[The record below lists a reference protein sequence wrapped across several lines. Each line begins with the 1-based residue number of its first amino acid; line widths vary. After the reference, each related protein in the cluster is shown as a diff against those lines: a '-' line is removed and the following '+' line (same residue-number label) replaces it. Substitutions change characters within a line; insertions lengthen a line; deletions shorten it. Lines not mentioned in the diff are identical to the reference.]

1 MATRMP
7 GTVLTATLG
16 MVIGLL
22 AAFAAPAGAA
32 PIAELTPASHA
43 FGSQHVG
50 TESTRFDFTLA
61 NTGDGQITVA
71 SVGKGGNNPG
81 QFKIKN
87 GGSCDPGVVLD
98 SVTPSCTVRVTFDP
112 GSLGNK
118 NAQIQVVTDLA
129 PEPLIVAVTG
139 TAIPA
144 PAVTIGVSSAAIP
157 FESRMIG
164 DGPGVP
170 RTVEVSSQGSL
181 PLQIGAITLSGADAA
196 QFALDPAGCENQ
208 TLTQGQ
214 ICRFDVTFVPSTAGH
229 KKAEVAIASN
239 APDAPSIVH
248 LAGIGTAPPPPPGRA
263 RTGLGSVL
271 PKVKSGRLSLPLTC
285 SVVETSRCA
294 GKLTIRANG
303 KALGLKGGKAKR
315 NMVIGTRAYSFTG
328 ARKTF
333 AARLKGVALKQLRK
347 RGRLKVRVVVTT
359 KQPDGTVI
367 TRTFG
372 RTARLSQ

>member
-43 FGSQHVG
+43 FGNQHVG

-61 NTGDGQITVA
+61 NAGDGQLTVG
-71 SVGKGGNNPG
+71 SIGKGGNNPG

-98 SVTPSCTVRVTFDP
+98 PVTPSCTVRITFDP

-118 NAQIQVVTDLA
+118 NAQIQVVTDLS
-129 PEPLIVAVTG
+129 PEPLIVTVTG
-139 TAIPA
+139 TAVPV

-157 FESRMIG
+157 FESRTIG
-164 DGPGVP
+164 EGPGVP
-170 RTVEVSSQGSL
+170 RTVEVSGQGSL
-181 PLQIGAITLSGADAA
+181 PLQIGAITLTGEDAS
-196 QFALDPAGCENQ
+196 QFALDPSGCAGQ
-208 TLTQGQ
+208 TLAQGQ
-214 ICRFDVTFVPSTAGH
+214 ICRFDVTFGPSTAGH
-229 KKAEVAIASN
+229 KKAQVEIASN

-248 LAGIGTAPPPPPGRA
+248 LAGTGAAPRSPGQA
-263 RTGLGSVL
+263 RTGLASTL
-271 PKVKSGRLSLPLTC
+271 PKVKAGKLNLPLTC
-285 SVVETSRCA
+285 AVVNASRCA
-294 GKLTIRANG
+294 GKLTVRANG

-315 NMVIGTRAYSFTG
+315 SIVIGTRGYSFTG
-328 ARKTF
+328 ARKSF
-333 AARLKGVALKQLRK
+333 PARLKGVALKQLRK
-347 RGRLKVRVVVTT
+347 RGRLKVQVVVTV
-359 KQPDGTVI
+359 KQPDGRVTK
-367 TRTFG
+367 RTFN
-372 RTARLSQ
+372 RAARVSQ